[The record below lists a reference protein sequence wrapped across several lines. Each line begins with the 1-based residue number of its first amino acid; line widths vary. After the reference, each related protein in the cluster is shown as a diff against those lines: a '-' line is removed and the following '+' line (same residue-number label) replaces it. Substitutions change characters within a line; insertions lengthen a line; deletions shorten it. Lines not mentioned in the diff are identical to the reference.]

1 LENQASLWSL
11 QKKKTD
17 MIRRSVLLL
26 IIYVIIVYIPVCG
39 QFKIV
44 PLGNT
49 IYEGV
54 FTGNGLLG
62 TMTYLSGKKSVR
74 IDIGRTDV
82 YDHRANSEDKL
93 FDKARLSLGYFNL
106 DLGSAITQSKGE
118 IYLKEA
124 YAVATIS
131 TDQGQI
137 KVKTTTLSNDNII
150 LLEVLKKDFTGKYSL
165 NWVAD
170 SAISPR
176 MEFSYT
182 QKPKQYLANPVGING
197 QQGHIKFFEQSL
209 LAGGGYTTAYM
220 LRSTQEKDTYVITV
234 GYSQKGNDFT
244 AKTLD
249 YLRKF
254 DDRKI
259 RAGLMEHR
267 QWWASY
273 YSASTL
279 KLPDSIYQEFYDMQ
293 LYKLASATRSDKPAM
308 DLQGP
313 WTSPT
318 PWPAYWL
325 NLNMQLAYSPT
336 FKANHLDIA
345 GSLIQMIDRNKENL
359 RLNVPTSYRYNSIAV
374 GRSSAPDLWSP
385 VLLQKG
391 VSLEQASDGEK
402 ELGNLLWLLH
412 SYYQY
417 YRATMSQDVYDRL
430 FPLLKEAVNY
440 HLHLLEKDQRGKY
453 HIAVKTYSPEY
464 PKGFAYNTNYD
475 LSILKWGLKTLLELD
490 NERGGKDSLHTVWD
504 DVLTHLIEYPK
515 NSDGFM
521 IAKDLPYDESHRHYS
536 HLMMIYPFYDVNWDQ
551 KEHRELI
558 EESIAHWQSK
568 KQWLQGYSFS
578 GAASMYAM
586 MGRGDD
592 ALASLDV
599 LLNKYIKPNTL
610 YAESGPVIETPL
622 AAMASMQELCLQYWN
637 GVLRVFPAVPSK
649 WRDVSFAH
657 FLVDGGNLIS
667 AQRKNGK
674 TIAVEIKSQYG
685 GELKVKLDMVSP
697 IVKIHGKGSYT
708 RQVDGLI
715 MLVLDKGTR
724 VSVNE
729 HK

>member
-1 LENQASLWSL
+1 MM
-11 QKKKTD
+11 KPKT
-17 MIRRSVLLL
+17 LF
-26 IIYVIIVYIPVCG
+26 IIIFATILPVMGFG
-39 QFKIV
+39 QFKV
-44 PLGNT
+44 APLGNT

-93 FDKARLSLGYFNL
+93 FDKARLSLGHFDL
-106 DLGSAITQSKGE
+106 DLGSAIVQSRGD
-118 IYLKEA
+118 IHLKEA
-124 YAVATIS
+124 YAVATVS

-150 LLEVLKKDFTGKYSL
+150 LLEVLKKEFKGKYTL

-176 MEFSYT
+176 MKFSYT
-182 QKPKQYLANPVGING
+182 QKPKTYLANPAGKNG
-197 QQGHIKFFEQSL
+197 QEGHIKYYEQAL
-209 LAGGGYTTAYM
+209 TAGGGYTTAYL
-220 LRSTQEKDTYVITV
+220 LRSSNDIDRYVITV
-234 GYSQKGNDFT
+234 GYSQEGKDFT
-244 AKTLD
+244 KETLD
-249 YLRKF
+249 YLKKI
-254 DDRKI
+254 DNRKI
-259 RAGLMEHR
+259 AQGLTQHR
-267 QWWASY
+267 QWWKNY
-273 YSASTL
+273 FMASTL
-279 KLPDSIYQEFYDMQ
+279 ELPDSTYQGFYDMQ

-345 GSLIQMIDRNKENL
+345 NSLIQMIDQNKDNL
-359 RLNVPTSYRYNSIAV
+359 RLNVPEPYRYNSIAV

-391 VSLEQASDGEK
+391 VSLEKASDGDK
-402 ELGNLLWLLH
+402 ELGNLVWLLH

-417 YRATMSQDVYDRL
+417 YRATLSRDVYDRL

-440 HLHLLEKDQRGKY
+440 HLHLLEKDQNGKY
-453 HIAVKTYSPEY
+453 AIAVKTYSPEY
-464 PKGFAYNTNYD
+464 SKGFAYNTNYD
-475 LSILKWGLKTLLELD
+475 LSILTWGLKALLELD
-490 NERGGKDSLHTVWD
+490 DERGGNDPLHAVWK
-504 DVLTHLIEYPK
+504 DVLEHLVEYPQ
-515 NSDGFM
+515 NTDGFM
-521 IAKDLPYDESHRHYS
+521 IAKDVPYDESHRHYS

-551 KEHRELI
+551 KENRELI
-558 EESIAHWQSK
+558 EKSIAHWQSK

-586 MGRGDD
+586 MGRGDA

-599 LLNKYIKPNTL
+599 LLNKYVKANTL

-622 AAMASMQELCLQYWN
+622 AAMASIQELCLQYWN
-637 GVLRVFPAVPSK
+637 GILRVFPAVPSK
-649 WRDVSFAH
+649 WKDVSFNQ
-657 FLVDGGNLIS
+657 FLADGGNLIS
-667 AQRKNGK
+667 AQRKNGN
-674 TIAVEIKSQYG
+674 TVAVEVKSQYG
-685 GELKVKLDMVSP
+685 GTLKLKLDMLNP
-697 IVKIHGKGSYT
+697 IVKIQGKGKYT
-708 RQVDGLI
+708 KQEDGLI
-715 MLVLDKGTR
+715 SLELNKGAIVAIR
-724 VSVNE
+724 ES
-729 HK
+729 K

>member
-1 LENQASLWSL
+1 MMRP
-11 QKKKTD
+11 K
-17 MIRRSVLLL
+17 ILLTIICAL
-26 IIYVIIVYIPVCG
+26 ILPAIG
-39 QFKIV
+39 LAQFKV
-44 PLGNT
+44 APLGNT

-74 IDIGRTDV
+74 IDVGRTDV

-93 FDKARLSLGYFNL
+93 FDKARLPLGYFDL
-106 DLGSAITQSKGE
+106 DLGSAILQSRGD

-124 YAVATIS
+124 YAVATVL
-131 TDQGQI
+131 TDQGKI
-137 KVKTTTLSNDNII
+137 KVRTTTLSNDNII
-150 LLEVLKKDFTGKYSL
+150 LLEVLKQDFRGKYSL

-176 MEFSYT
+176 MKFSYT
-182 QKPKQYLANPVGING
+182 QKPKKYLANPAGKNG
-197 QQGHIKFFEQSL
+197 RQGHIKYYEQAL
-209 LAGGGYTTAYM
+209 TAGGGYTTAY
-220 LRSTQEKDTYVITV
+220 LTRSTKDTDTYVITV
-234 GYSQKGNDFT
+234 GYSQKSTDFT
-244 AKTLD
+244 QQTLA
-249 YLRKF
+249 YLKKYRVEEINTDLK
-254 DDRKI
+254 
-259 RAGLMEHR
+259 EHR

-273 YSASTL
+273 FKASTL
-279 KLPDSIYQEFYDMQ
+279 ELPDSIYQGFYDMQ
-293 LYKLASATRSDKPAM
+293 LYKLASATRSGNPAM

-345 GSLIQMIDRNKENL
+345 NSLIQMIDQNKDNL
-359 RLNVPTSYRYNSIAV
+359 RLNAPKPYRYNSIAV
-374 GRSSAPDLWSP
+374 GRSSAADLWSP

-402 ELGNLLWLLH
+402 ELGNLVWLLH

-417 YRATMSQDVYDRL
+417 YRATMSKDVYDRL

-440 HLHLLEKDQRGKY
+440 YLHLLEKDQTGKY
-453 HIAVKTYSPEY
+453 YIAVKTYSPEY

-475 LSILKWGLKTLLELD
+475 LSILRWGLKTLLELD
-490 NERGGKDSLHTVWD
+490 SERGGKDSLHAVWD
-504 DVLTHLIEYPK
+504 DVMKHLIEYPQ

-521 IAKDLPYDESHRHYS
+521 IARDVAYDESHRHYS

-551 KEHRELI
+551 KENRALI
-558 EESIAHWQSK
+558 EKSIAHWQSK
-568 KQWLQGYSFS
+568 KQLLQGYSFS

-586 MGRGDD
+586 MGRGDA
-592 ALASLDV
+592 ALASLDI

-622 AAMASMQELCLQYWN
+622 AAMATIQELCLQYWN
-637 GVLRVFPAVPSK
+637 GVLRIFPAVPSK
-649 WRDVSFAH
+649 WKDISFSN
-657 FLVDGGNLIS
+657 FLADGGNLIS

-674 TIAVEIKSQYG
+674 TIAVEITSQYG
-685 GELKVKLDMVSP
+685 GVLKVKLDMVAP

-708 RQVDGLI
+708 EEADGLM
-715 MLVLDKGTR
+715 MLVLNKGTK
-724 VSVNE
+724 VSINAR
-729 HK
+729 K